1 LSIEEKHYARNPDYV
16 FRRIVDEM
24 ILVPIHQDMADLDC
38 IYSLNSLGAFI
49 WEQLENPETKG
60 KLKSAIQVEF
70 EAEIDI
76 IRQDLET
83 FLQEM
88 VSIGAIKEI

>member
-1 LSIEEKHYARNPDYV
+1 MSIEEKHYARNPDYV

-49 WEQLENPETKG
+49 WEQLETPETKG